1 MKNSILLI
9 LFLLVSVVAFSQ
21 EITDLKTK
29 TTQNQVERTAI
40 LDAYR
45 AKLKKEFK
53 QEFKFI
59 VRSLK
64 THKNYAWLMVDVTRK
79 DGREVDLN
87 SEEAEWDCCHA
98 EALLK
103 KTNGKWQVIEH
114 GAFSTDVWWG
124 DIWNRHTTLPKDLF
138 Q

>member
-1 MKNSILLI
+1 MKNTILSILL
-9 LFLLVSVVAFSQ
+9 LVLPAFAFSQ
-21 EITDLKTK
+21 EIKNLKTK
-29 TTQNQVERTAI
+29 TNQNQVERTAI

-45 AKLKKEFK
+45 STLKKEFK

-59 VRSLK
+59 VQSLNIY
-64 THKNYAWLMVDVTRK
+64 KNYAWLMVEVTRK
-79 DGREVDLN
+79 DGKEVELN

-103 KTNGKWQVIEH
+103 KQNGKWKVVEH

-124 DIWNRHTTLPKDLF
+124 DIWDRHTMLPKSLF